1 MADSSPRS
9 VIGNLAKCV
18 SNLSD
23 RLDAG
28 STPPEVLLSPK
39 QPIFSLLKTL
49 LPTIADDKSFERTDQ
64 LECAKLDQAMQ
75 GLFKKCKTPA
85 GMALAK
91 DISLSWSSIY
101 AILKRDNRDEA
112 VGESI
117 TMLMTNITD
126 RLSEFCDSCKA
137 KKKSVR
143 KSRMRSGLRGKK
155 TKKMDDQLSDFKGWL
170 LDNQTMDSDKSR
182 TIGARANKY
191 WNQHKKAMTKA
202 AKESGE
208 KRGYLNAK
216 ALAQAYR
223 KTK

>member
-1 MADSSPRS
+1 MENPSSYKA
-9 VIGNLAKCV
+9 IGDLAKCV

-28 STPPEVLLSPK
+28 STTPEVLLSPK
-39 QPIFSLLKTL
+39 QPVFSLLKTL
-49 LPTIADDKSFERTDQ
+49 LPTIADDKSLERTDL

-75 GLFKKCKTPA
+75 GLFKKCKTLA

-112 VGESI
+112 TDESI

-126 RLSEFCDSCKA
+126 RLSEFCDSCNA

-170 LDNQTMDSDKSR
+170 LDNPTKDSDKSR

-191 WNQHKKAMTKA
+191 WNQNEGAMTKA